1 MDEALRI
8 ILPIYYLGFFAI
20 AFVWRSFVVWKQ
32 TGINPYALKNTDD
45 AYGYI
50 GFAFRINFILNL
62 IAVISFSFVPQTY
75 EYLAPIDW
83 LDNYYLKVVGLIV
96 QFVSFVWLVIAQS
109 QMGNSWRVGIDKEN
123 RTDLV
128 NRGLFTVSRNPIFLG
143 IRIGLVA
150 VFLTI
155 PNAVTL
161 LALGLGNALVQI
173 QIRLEE
179 EHLEGLHGEKYL
191 EYKQNVR
198 RWV

>member
-1 MDEALRI
+1 MDDLLRI
-8 ILPIYYLGFFAI
+8 ILPIYYIAFFAI
-20 AFVWRSFVVWKQ
+20 AFVWRSYAVWKK

-50 GFAFRINFILNL
+50 GFAFRINFVLNL
-62 IAVISFSFVPQTY
+62 VAVISFSFLPWTY
-75 EYLAPIDW
+75 EYLAPIEW
-83 LDNYYLKVVGLIV
+83 LDNYYLKVVGLAV
-96 QFVSFVWLVIAQS
+96 QFVSFIWLVIAQS
-109 QMGNSWRVGIDKEN
+109 QMGKSWRVGIDKEN

-128 NRGLFTVSRNPIFLG
+128 NQGLFTVSRNPIFLG
-143 IRIGLVA
+143 IRVGLVA

-191 EYKQNVR
+191 KYKQKVR